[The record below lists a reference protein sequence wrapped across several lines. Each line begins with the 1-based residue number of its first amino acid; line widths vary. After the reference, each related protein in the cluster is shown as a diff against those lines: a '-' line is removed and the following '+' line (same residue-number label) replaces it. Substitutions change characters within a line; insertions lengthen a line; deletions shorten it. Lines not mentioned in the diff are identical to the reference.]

1 MTWELNFLYSLQEMH
16 SPVLDKIMVFFSTLG
31 NAGLFWIAISLI
43 LLIIPKTRKIGLH
56 MGLAIT
62 ITYIFGNLVLKN
74 LVARQRPYFVDP
86 NVTLLIKKPSEYSFP
101 SGHSMNGFAAA
112 TSLFLNNKKWGI
124 PALIVASI
132 IAFSRLYNFV
142 HWPTDVICGILLGI
156 LNAIIV
162 YYLLKKFWKEKEA

>member
-1 MTWELNFLYSLQEMH
+1 MTWELNFLYSLQELH
-16 SPVLDKIMVFFSTLG
+16 SPILDKIMVFFSTLG
-31 NAGLFWIAISLI
+31 NAGLFWIALSLI
-43 LLIIPKTRKIGLH
+43 LLIIPKTRKTGLH
-56 MGLAIT
+56 MELAIT
-62 ITYIFGNLVLKN
+62 ITYIVGNLIIKN
-74 LVARQRPYFVDP
+74 VVARERPFFVDP
-86 NVTLLIKKPSEYSFP
+86 SVELLIKKPSEYSFP